1 MIRPFTVGRKN
12 WLFSDTPNGAEANA
26 VIYTMVEMAKAYG
39 LNTYQYLRFLLESR
53 PHDQME
59 DEELEHFAPWNP
71 EVQKICRQ
79 ENEVKS

>member
-1 MIRPFTVGRKN
+1 
-12 WLFSDTPNGAEANA
+12 
-26 VIYTMVEMAKAYG
+26 MVEMAKAYG